1 MHPDV
6 AEEALSLNYEM
17 EDVKS
22 SPCLK
27 YEEEWL
33 ALSKV
38 DIEMTGLK
46 EKIMEGEL
54 RASRFRS
61 VIWRLLLGALTPGYP
76 DHWPEETRTSREHY
90 KKLKESIAVKP
101 CLMSEPER
109 DNPLSTNEKSSWHQY
124 FCDKELKCLIK
135 QDVVR
140 TFPGVDF
147 FRSEEIQEAMI
158 NILFCYARENPTM
171 CYRQGMHEVLAPVV
185 FVVKSDHHALLH
197 TKEQITLRSD
207 ILYVVN
213 PDYFEEDSYTL
224 FRRIMNAIEGSY
236 LIPNVAPTS
245 TGYFPCHTNAGA
257 NANENQVIAQLN
269 WIKEILLAPSDPE
282 LHDHLVKLD
291 IPLPLFGIRW
301 LRLLFGREFPLQD
314 LLVLWDAI
322 FAENRSFD
330 LVNYIVVAMLSS
342 VRKTLL
348 EADYTNCLT
357 TLMRYP
363 GVTDISMIID
373 YALHLK
379 NPSVC
384 KIPSKFKVIPKVSNK
399 AKEKKNK
406 IMNGPAS
413 TNNRKYVPNLVYRPA
428 QLQSPSYDQDRNFSD
443 GYLLNEPDLLLREL
457 KHAQNIIS
465 LCSVKLAQY
474 HRVLEKSVDPDDV
487 QAHSALTG
495 MQELSNLLADNVRKS
510 EPVAVE
516 PAFEAQEKIISPT
529 TKKPPTS
536 PTDKEQVKPTQPLS
550 RPRSVDMT
558 VFKSTSM
565 PIKEDDLEAA
575 EFTLSLL
582 KLS

>member
-1 MHPDV
+1 
-6 AEEALSLNYEM
+6 M

-22 SPCLK
+22 APCLK

-76 DHWPEETRTSREHY
+76 DLWSEETKASREHY
-90 KKLKESIAVKP
+90 KQLKESIAVKP
-101 CLMSEPER
+101 CLISEPER
-109 DNPLSTNEKSSWHQY
+109 DNPLSTNEKSSWHQF

-158 NILFCYARENPTM
+158 SILFCYARENPTM

-213 PDYFEEDSYTL
+213 PDCFEEDSYTL

-245 TGYFPCHTNAGA
+245 TGYFPCPTNAGTG
-257 NANENQVIAQLN
+257 ANENQVIAQLN

-322 FAENRSFD
+322 FADNRSFD

-342 VRKTLL
+342 VRKTLI

-357 TLMRYP
+357 TLMRFP
-363 GVTDISMIID
+363 AVTDISLIID

-379 NPSVC
+379 NPTVY
-384 KIPSKFKVIPKVSNK
+384 KVPSKFKSIPKVSNK
-399 AKEKKNK
+399 AKEKKTK
-406 IMNGPAS
+406 VMNGPTS
-413 TNNRKYVPNLVYRPA
+413 TNNRKFVPNNVHRPA
-428 QLQSPSYDQDRNFSD
+428 QLQSPSYDQDLHFSD
-443 GYLLNEPDLLLREL
+443 RYLLHEPDLLLREL

-465 LCSVKLAQY
+465 LCSAKLAQY
-474 HRVLEKSVDPDDV
+474 HRVLEKSVDPNDV

-510 EPVAVE
+510 EPMAVE
-516 PAFEAQEKIISPT
+516 PAFEAQEKIVSPT
-529 TKKPPTS
+529 AKKPPIS
-536 PTDKEQVKPTQPLS
+536 PTDKEQVKLTQPPS
-550 RPRSVDMT
+550 RPRSVEMT
-558 VFKSTSM
+558 LLKSTSM